1 MNRQEIIRR
10 LRDLELPKNE
20 YYVLS
25 GASLVLRRIREICS
39 DIDLCVSEELFSDV
53 KNRLKMTPDKLNSCN
68 FYQLSDALEIV
79 VDKKDH
85 FNMEEGDEFNLEN
98 IKTIL
103 AFKES
108 RNLPKDQQDIA
119 NIKKYLNK
127 KEPLSDKINPLVSQ
141 HCNIIKI

>member
-1 MNRQEIIRR
+1 
-10 LRDLELPKNE
+10 
-20 YYVLS
+20 
-25 GASLVLRRIREICS
+25 
-39 DIDLCVSEELFSDV
+39 
-53 KNRLKMTPDKLNSCN
+53 MTPDKLNSCN
-68 FYQLSDALEIV
+68 FYHLSYTLEIV

-85 FNMEEGDEFNLEN
+85 FNMEEGDEFNLED

-127 KEPLSDKINPLVSQ
+127 KKSLSDNINPLIS
-141 HCNIIKI
+141 

>member
-10 LRDLELPKNE
+10 LRDLKLPKNE

-25 GASLVLRRIREICS
+25 GASLVLRGIREICS
-39 DIDLCVSEELFSDV
+39 DIDLCISEELFSDV
-53 KNRLKMTPDKLNSCN
+53 KDRLKMTPDKLNSCN
-68 FYQLSDALEIV
+68 FYQLGDTLEIV

-85 FNMEEGDEFNLEN
+85 FNLED

-103 AFKES
+103 TFKES
-108 RNLPKDQQDIA
+108 RNLPKDQQDIT

-127 KEPLSDKINPLVSQ
+127 KSPSEKVNPLIS
-141 HCNIIKI
+141 